1 MLFRSTDVIKN
12 LRSYIKNESGE
23 AWKKIRLNENISS
36 VLNIFGF
43 DLLQNYQINV
53 SIDETLMIEGSE
65 IKLFQLWSN
74 LIKNAME
81 ALKEQEDKKINI
93 FSVTKD
99 NVVMVCFE
107 NNGPVIPSKDLD
119 NIFKI
124 FYSTKEKDGG
134 SGLGLS
140 IVKRIVREHG
150 ATIEVTSGPGKTNFN
165 ISFPLVTN

>member
-1 MLFRSTDVIKN
+1 
-12 LRSYIKNESGE
+12 
-23 AWKKIRLNENISS
+23 
-36 VLNIFGF
+36 
-43 DLLQNYQINV
+43 
-53 SIDETLMIEGSE
+53 
-65 IKLFQLWSN
+65 
-74 LIKNAME
+74 
-81 ALKEQEDKKINI
+81 
-93 FSVTKD
+93 
-99 NVVMVCFE
+99 MVCFE